1 MLQKKIMDREISTNV
16 VQQKKRKNWLYAGLA
31 IVGIAA
37 AVILLRGSLSTD
49 LKRSDIRVAVVEVG
63 SIENTLTAAGELLP
77 EFEQVITSP
86 ITAVLQQ
93 VYLNEGSVVK
103 LGDKILELDKEFT
116 KLDFEK
122 QRDQLELK
130 RNGVVKM
137 GLDLDKS
144 TYDLKI
150 NDSIKG
156 FKINALQSDV
166 ENAKRLFK
174 AGGGTREAIEQAENN
189 LKIAQLEKRQL
200 ENDIRSRQAATQ
212 ASIRETQITASIQ
225 EKELRAFERKLQQ
238 SNIVATRSGVL
249 TFVNKNLG
257 VKVGE
262 GEILARIADLG
273 SFKVQGTIS
282 DNYAQQVRVGMPI
295 SIKLNDTIVRAT
307 LTNIAPSVSNNI
319 LAFDATLDIKSNAA
333 FRPKMKVEVFLITD
347 SRPKTLRI
355 ANGTAFKTG
364 TNQTVFVLR
373 LDGKAERRNIKT
385 GLVSFD
391 FIEITEG
398 VQKGES
404 VIISDLSAYKNVD
417 VIEIKN

>member
-1 MLQKKIMDREISTNV
+1 MDREISTAT
-16 VQQKKRKNWLYAGLA
+16 VQKRKTKNWVYAGL
-31 IVGIAA
+31 GLA
-37 AVILLRGSLSTD
+37 AVTAAVFLLRGSLSTT
-49 LKRSDIRVAVVEVG
+49 LKRSEIRTAVAEIG
-63 SIENTLTAAGELLP
+63 AIENTLTAVGELLP
-77 EFEQVITSP
+77 EYEQVITSP
-86 ITAVLQQ
+86 ITAVIQQ
-93 VYLNEGSVVK
+93 VYLNEGNTVK
-103 LGDKILELDKEFT
+103 IGDKILELDKEFT

-144 TYDLKI
+144 FYDLKI
-150 NDSIKG
+150 NDSIKA
-156 FKINALQSDV
+156 FKINALQADV

-212 ASIRETQITASIQ
+212 ANIRESEISASIQ
-225 EKELRAFERKLQQ
+225 EKELRAFSRKLEQA
-238 SNIVATRSGVL
+238 NIVATRSGVL

-282 DNYAQQVRVGMPI
+282 DNYMQQVRVGMPI
-295 SIKLNDTIVRAT
+295 LIKLNDTIVRAT
-307 LTNIAPSVSNNI
+307 LANIAPSVSNNI
-319 LAFDATLDIKSNAA
+319 LMFEAALDQKANAA

-347 SRPKTLRI
+347 SRPKTLRVM
-355 ANGTAFKTG
+355 NGTAFKAG
-364 TNQTVFVLR
+364 TTQSIFVLR
-373 LDGKAERRNIKT
+373 TDGKAERRTVKI
-385 GLVSFD
+385 GLTSFD
-391 FIEITEG
+391 FVEITEG
-398 VQKGES
+398 VKAGET
-404 VIISDLSAYKNVD
+404 VIISDLATYKNVD
-417 VIEIKN
+417 ILEIKN

>member
-1 MLQKKIMDREISTNV
+1 MDREISTNT
-16 VQQKKRKNWLYAGLA
+16 VQKRKQKNWLYGGLGIAGL
-31 IVGIAA
+31 AA

-49 LKRSDIRVAVVEVG
+49 LKRSEIRVATVEIG

-86 ITAVLQQ
+86 ITAVIQQ
-93 VYLNEGSVVK
+93 VYLNEGSAVK

-144 TYDLKI
+144 FYDLKI
-150 NDSIKG
+150 TDSIKA
-156 FKINALQSDV
+156 FRINALQADV
-166 ENAKRLFK
+166 ENARRLFK

-238 SNIVATRSGVL
+238 ANIVATRSGVL

-273 SFKVQGTIS
+273 SFKIQGTIS
-282 DNYAQQVRVGMPI
+282 DNYAQQVRIGMPI
-295 SIKLNDTIVRAT
+295 LIKLNDTIVSAT
-307 LTNIAPSVSNNI
+307 LSNIAPSVANNI
-319 LAFDATLDIKSNAA
+319 LAFDATLDRKSNAA

-347 SRPKTLRI
+347 SRPKHCALR
-355 ANGTAFKTG
+355 TE
-364 TNQTVFVLR
+364 R
-373 LDGKAERRNIKT
+373 LSKRA
-385 GLVSFD
+385 
-391 FIEITEG
+391 
-398 VQKGES
+398 
-404 VIISDLSAYKNVD
+404 
-417 VIEIKN
+417 

>member
-1 MLQKKIMDREISTNV
+1 MDREISTNV
-16 VQQKKRKNWLYAGLA
+16 VQQKKRKNGLYAVLA
-31 IVGIAA
+31 IAGIAA

-130 RNGVVKM
+130 KNGVVKM

-144 TYDLKI
+144 AYDLKI
-150 NDSIKG
+150 NDSIKA
-156 FKINALQSDV
+156 FKINALQADV

-238 SNIVATRSGVL
+238 ANIVATRSGVL

-282 DNYAQQVRVGMPI
+282 DNYAQQVRIGMPI
-295 SIKLNDTIVRAT
+295 LIKLNDTIVSAT
-307 LTNIAPSVSNNI
+307 LSNIAPSVANNI

-347 SRPKTLRI
+347 SRAKTLRV
-355 ANGTAFKTG
+355 ANGAAFKTG
-364 TNQTVFVLR
+364 SNQTVFVLR
-373 LDGKAERRNIKT
+373 PDGKAERRNIKT

>member
-1 MLQKKIMDREISTNV
+1 MDREISTEAV
-16 VQQKKRKNWLYAGLA
+16 TKRKQKNYLYGA
-31 IVGIAA
+31 IAIAAIAA
-37 AVILLRGSLSTD
+37 AVILLRGGLSTS
-49 LKRSDIRVAVVEVG
+49 LKRSDIRTSVVEVG
-63 SIENTLTAAGELLP
+63 AIENTLTASGELLP

-93 VYLNEGSVVK
+93 VYLNEGSPVK
-103 LGDKILELDKEFT
+103 IGDKILELDKEFT

-144 TYDLKI
+144 SYDLKI
-150 NDSIKG
+150 NDSIKA
-156 FKINALQSDV
+156 FKINALQADV

-174 AGGGTREAIEQAENN
+174 AGGGTKEAIEQAENN

-200 ENDIRSRQAATQ
+200 ENDIRSRQAGTQ
-212 ASIRETQITASIQ
+212 ASIRETEITASIQ

-238 SNIVATRSGVL
+238 ANIVATRSGVL

-273 SFKVQGTIS
+273 SFKIQGTIS
-282 DNYAQQVRVGMPI
+282 DNYAQQVRIGMPI
-295 SIKLNDTIVRAT
+295 IIKLNDTIVHAT

-319 LAFDATLDIKSNAA
+319 LAFDATLDHKANPA

-347 SRPKTLRI
+347 SRPKTLRV
-355 ANGTAFKTG
+355 ANGTAFKAG

-373 LDGKAERRNIKT
+373 NDGKAERRNIKI
-385 GLVSFD
+385 GLTSFD
-391 FIEITEG
+391 FVEITEG
-398 VQKGES
+398 VKNGET
-404 VIISDLSAYKNVD
+404 VIISDLSDYKNVD
-417 VIEIKN
+417 LIEIKN

>member
-1 MLQKKIMDREISTNV
+1 MDREISTNT
-16 VQQKKRKNWLYAGLA
+16 VQKRKRKNWLYGGLA
-31 IVGIAA
+31 IAGLVA

-49 LKRSDIRVAVVEVG
+49 LKRSEIRVATVEIG

-86 ITAVLQQ
+86 ITAVIQQ
-93 VYLNEGSVVK
+93 VYLNEGSAVK

-144 TYDLKI
+144 FYDLKI
-150 NDSIKG
+150 TDSIKA
-156 FKINALQSDV
+156 FRINALQADV

-238 SNIVATRSGVL
+238 ANIVATRSGVL

-273 SFKVQGTIS
+273 SFKIQGTIS

-307 LTNIAPSVSNNI
+307 LSNIAPSVSNNI
-319 LAFDATLDIKSNAA
+319 LMFDATLDIKANPA

-347 SRPKTLRI
+347 SRPKTLRV

-364 TNQTVFVLR
+364 INQTVFVLR
-373 LDGKAERRNIKT
+373 PDGKAERRHIKI

-391 FIEITEG
+391 FVEITEG
-398 VQKGES
+398 VKNGES

>member
-1 MLQKKIMDREISTNV
+1 MDREISTDT
-16 VQQKKRKNWLYAGLA
+16 VQKRKQKNYLYGALALAA
-31 IVGIAA
+31 IVA
-37 AVILLRGSLSTD
+37 AVILLRGGLSTD
-49 LKRSDIRVAVVEVG
+49 LKRSEIRVAMVEVG
-63 SIENTLTAAGELLP
+63 SIENTLTASGELLP

-93 VYLNEGSVVK
+93 VYLNEGSPVK
-103 LGDKILELDKEFT
+103 IGDKILELDKEFT

-130 RNGVVKM
+130 KNGVVKM

-144 TYDLKI
+144 SYDLKI
-150 NDSIKG
+150 NDSIKA
-156 FKINALQSDV
+156 FKINALQADV

-200 ENDIRSRQAATQ
+200 ENDIRSRQAGTQ
-212 ASIRETQITASIQ
+212 ASIRETEITASIQ
-225 EKELRAFERKLQQ
+225 EKELRMFERKLQQ
-238 SNIVATRSGVL
+238 ANIVATRSGVL

-319 LAFDATLDIKSNAA
+319 LMFDATLDHKANAA

-347 SRPKTLRI
+347 SRPKTLRV
-355 ANGTAFKTG
+355 ANGTAFKAG

-373 LDGKAERRNIKT
+373 TDGKAERRNIKI
-385 GLVSFD
+385 GLTSFD
-391 FIEITEG
+391 FVEITEG
-398 VQKGES
+398 VKNGES

>member
-1 MLQKKIMDREISTNV
+1 MDREISTDV
-16 VQQKKRKNWLYAGLA
+16 VKKRAYKKWLYAGLT
-31 IVGIAA
+31 IAGLTT
-37 AVILLRGSLSTD
+37 AVFLLRGGLSTS
-49 LKRSDIRVAVVEVG
+49 LKRSEIRTSVVEIG
-63 SIENTLTAAGELLP
+63 AIENTLTAAGELLP

-93 VYLNEGSVVK
+93 VYLNEGSPVK
-103 LGDKILELDKEFT
+103 IGDKILELDKEFT

-144 TYDLKI
+144 AFDLRI

-156 FKINALQSDV
+156 FKINALQADV

-212 ASIRETQITASIQ
+212 ASIRETEITASIQ

-238 SNIVATRSGVL
+238 ANIVATRSGVL

-273 SFKVQGTIS
+273 SFKIQGTIS
-282 DNYAQQVRVGMPI
+282 DNYAQQVRIGMPI
-295 SIKLNDTIVRAT
+295 LIKLNDTIVHAT

-319 LAFDATLDIKSNAA
+319 LAFDATLDRKANPA

-347 SRPKTLRI
+347 SRPKTLRV
-355 ANGTAFKTG
+355 ANGTTFKAG
-364 TNQTVFVLR
+364 TNQTIFVLR
-373 LDGKAERRNIKT
+373 NDGKAERRNIKI
-385 GLVSFD
+385 GLTSFD
-391 FIEITEG
+391 FVEITEG
-398 VQKGES
+398 VQQGES

-417 VIEIKN
+417 IIEIKN

>member
-1 MLQKKIMDREISTNV
+1 MDREISTNV
-16 VQQKKRKNWLYAGLA
+16 VQQKKRKNWLYGGLA
-31 IVGIAA
+31 IAGLAA

-49 LKRSDIRVAVVEVG
+49 LKRSEIRVATVEIG

-93 VYLNEGSVVK
+93 VYLNEGSAVK

-137 GLDLDKS
+137 GLDLDKNF
-144 TYDLKI
+144 YDLKI
-150 NDSIKG
+150 TDSIKA
-156 FKINALQSDV
+156 FKINALQADV

-238 SNIVATRSGVL
+238 ANIVATRSGVL

-282 DNYAQQVRVGMPI
+282 DNYAQQVRIGMPI
-295 SIKLNDTIVRAT
+295 LIKLNDTIVTAT
-307 LTNIAPSVSNNI
+307 LSNIAPSVANNI
-319 LAFDATLDIKSNAA
+319 LAFDATLDRKSNAA

-347 SRPKTLRI
+347 SRPKTLRV

-364 TNQTVFVLR
+364 TNQTVFILR
-373 LDGKAERRNIKT
+373 PDGKAERRSIKT

-391 FIEITEG
+391 FVEITEG
-398 VQKGES
+398 VKNGES

-417 VIEIKN
+417 IIEIKNN